1 MSLKCKISKILSFV
15 LLSGVLVTI
24 PSVSSNAAAP
34 VGATNAIGT
43 IDASLNVATTVN
55 SVAIQPATA
64 TGATGGPTSARSV
77 GLVSVTDTSSA
88 NAQALTIVPGGVLVV
103 YAISGTSTT
112 FTATGGSVMQGG
124 TSATLAATATSTT
137 AIVGTTS
144 YATSVAFTHTA
155 AINGVGNLISVAW
168 TAPTTA
174 GTYTLRTYVR
184 TATIIPTAAAPD
196 MGTAIGVITV
206 TVSLGSHPVVGGTNA
221 PDTTGGI
228 NSSLFVAVAANNTG
242 AAAAHPVAAIGTGE
256 ATALSLGLLSKDTSY
271 QTAQTATVLAGGRL
285 SLYAQVSTTAAFTAT
300 GGTFTGAAGLGA
312 TATYSESLRTAVVSG
327 PTPTSGSVI
336 TALWT
341 APATAGSYTVSLGV
355 ADGVGNAPS
364 TSSPLPALAG
374 QIVVTVVAASA
385 GGSFSA
391 AYSACNTAT
400 SAGGTASSLYPS
412 GVDGITSAVAN
423 GGSAF
428 IDFDIDDAYN
438 ASLPATTNITVSAT
452 NGALVSLGSI
462 GTSPGLG
469 SASTLVSASAPTDR
483 NVRVTQGV
491 AGPVTTTVTISING
505 VTACTKT
512 VTIAGEVAKLVISDL
527 GTQNLSTG
535 STVYYDARDDDADGR
550 QDGLFTVLAQDSAGN
565 TVAPNPS
572 TGVVGS
578 FAVDSTTLTTT
589 VQLATVNSV
598 ATTTSSSSPS
608 RFSLGGWTCGG
619 TAGTSNIK
627 IKYTNTS
634 SGTVITS
641 DAFAARCAGNPS
653 TYTASLDK
661 ASYVQGEIAT
671 LTVKFLDSKGNAAN
685 QKVVGA
691 KSITMPMLTNVTGI
705 TSATT
710 FAKPDGSRAYTFT
723 VGGTTAI
730 TAGKYTGIVT
740 YTALNDAGA
749 TTATPTYSIGTGT
762 TDVAFSEVLK
772 SIVALIASINKQIQA
787 LQKLILKR

>member
-1 MSLKCKISKILSFV
+1 MTIRKRLA
-15 LLSGVLVTI
+15 VTI
-24 PSVSSNAAAP
+24 ISSLVAGTLSAVAVAP
-34 VGATNAIGT
+34 VASAHGAVGSANVSPYSGQING
-43 IDASLNVATTVN
+43 SLIVATLANT
-55 SVAIQPATA
+55 SGAAIPATA
-64 TGATGGPTSARSV
+64 SAV
-77 GLVSVTDTSSA
+77 
-88 NAQALTIVPGGVLVV
+88 
-103 YAISGTSTT
+103 
-112 FTATGGSVMQGG
+112 
-124 TSATLAATATSTT
+124 
-137 AIVGTTS
+137 
-144 YATSVAFTHTA
+144 
-155 AINGVGNLISVAW
+155 
-168 TAPTTA
+168 TTA
-174 GTYTLRTYVR
+174 GHRSTWGQS
-184 TATIIPTAAAPD
+184 AA
-196 MGTAIGVITV
+196 G
-206 TVSLGSHPVVGGTNA
+206 
-221 PDTTGGI
+221 
-228 NSSLFVAVAANNTG
+228 
-242 AAAAHPVAAIGTGE
+242 
-256 ATALSLGLLSKDTSY
+256 LGLLSKDTTSG
-271 QTAQTATVLAGGRL
+271 TAQTATMLAGGTL
-285 SLYAQVSTTAAFTAT
+285 VLMAAVSTSAAFTAT
-300 GGTFTGAAGLGA
+300 GGTFGTSTNTIGG
-312 TATYSESLRTAVVSG
+312 TATYSESLRTVAISG
-327 PTPTSGSVI
+327 PVSTTS
-336 TALWT
+336 TAAPFGATAVATTWT

-491 AGPVTTTVTISING
+491 AGPVTTTVTIAING

-527 GTQNLSTG
+527 GTQALSTG

-572 TGVVGS
+572 TGVVGT
-578 FAVDSTTLTTT
+578 FAVDPATLTTT

-598 ATTTSSSSPS
+598 ATTTSSSHPS

-627 IKYTNTS
+627 IKFTNTS

-641 DAFAARCAGNPS
+641 DAFAARCAGAPA

-685 QKVVGA
+685 QKVLGA

>member
-1 MSLKCKISKILSFV
+1 MSKTTIRKRLA
-15 LLSGVLVTI
+15 VTI
-24 PSVSSNAAAP
+24 ISSLVAGTLSAVAVAP
-34 VGATNAIGT
+34 VASAHGAVGSANVSPYSGQIN
-43 IDASLNVATTVN
+43 ASLIVATLAN
-55 SVAIQPATA
+55 SSGAAIPATA
-64 TGATGGPTSARSV
+64 SAV
-77 GLVSVTDTSSA
+77 
-88 NAQALTIVPGGVLVV
+88 
-103 YAISGTSTT
+103 
-112 FTATGGSVMQGG
+112 
-124 TSATLAATATSTT
+124 
-137 AIVGTTS
+137 
-144 YATSVAFTHTA
+144 
-155 AINGVGNLISVAW
+155 
-168 TAPTTA
+168 TTA
-174 GTYTLRTYVR
+174 GHRSTWGQS
-184 TATIIPTAAAPD
+184 AA
-196 MGTAIGVITV
+196 G
-206 TVSLGSHPVVGGTNA
+206 
-221 PDTTGGI
+221 
-228 NSSLFVAVAANNTG
+228 
-242 AAAAHPVAAIGTGE
+242 
-256 ATALSLGLLSKDTSY
+256 LGLLSKDTTSG
-271 QTAQTATVLAGGRL
+271 TAQTATMLAGGTL
-285 SLYAQVSTTAAFTAT
+285 VLMAAVSTSAAFTAT
-300 GGTFTGAAGLGA
+300 GGTFGTSTNTIGG
-312 TATYSESLRTAVVSG
+312 TATYSESLRTVAISG
-327 PTPTSGSVI
+327 PTAATSTPAPFGA
-336 TALWT
+336 TAVATTWT

-391 AYSACNTAT
+391 AFSACNTAT
-400 SAGGTASSLYPS
+400 TAGGTASATYPS

-535 STVYYDARDDDADGR
+535 STVYYDARDEDADGR
-550 QDGLFTVLAQDSAGN
+550 QDGLFAVLAQDSAGN
-565 TVAPNPS
+565 IVAPNPS
-572 TGVVGS
+572 TGVVGT
-578 FAVDSTTLTTT
+578 FAVDAATLTTT

-641 DAFAARCAGNPS
+641 DAFAARCAGAPA

-685 QKVVGA
+685 QKVLGA

-749 TTATPTYSIGTGT
+749 TSATPLYAVATGSDT
-762 TDVAFSEVLK
+762 TSNADILK

>member
-1 MSLKCKISKILSFV
+1 MTIRKRLA
-15 LLSGVLVTI
+15 VTI
-24 PSVSSNAAAP
+24 ISSLVAGTLSAVAVAPGASAHGAVGSANVSPWSGQIN
-34 VGATNAIGT
+34 
-43 IDASLNVATTVN
+43 ASLIVATLANT
-55 SVAIQPATA
+55 SGAAIPATA
-64 TGATGGPTSARSV
+64 SSV
-77 GLVSVTDTSSA
+77 
-88 NAQALTIVPGGVLVV
+88 
-103 YAISGTSTT
+103 
-112 FTATGGSVMQGG
+112 
-124 TSATLAATATSTT
+124 
-137 AIVGTTS
+137 
-144 YATSVAFTHTA
+144 
-155 AINGVGNLISVAW
+155 
-168 TAPTTA
+168 TTA
-174 GTYTLRTYVR
+174 GQRSMWG
-184 TATIIPTAAAPD
+184 ASAA
-196 MGTAIGVITV
+196 G
-206 TVSLGSHPVVGGTNA
+206 
-221 PDTTGGI
+221 
-228 NSSLFVAVAANNTG
+228 
-242 AAAAHPVAAIGTGE
+242 
-256 ATALSLGLLSKDTSY
+256 LGLLSKDTTSA
-271 QTAQTATVLAGGRL
+271 TAQTATVLAGGRL
-285 SLYAQVSTTAAFTAT
+285 VLMAHVSTEAAFTAT
-300 GGTFTGAAGLGA
+300 GGSFSNPIGGTGSYSENLRTLVISGNSAA
-312 TATYSESLRTAVVSG
+312 TAIATVWAV
-327 PTPTSGSVI
+327 PT
-336 TALWT
+336 
-341 APATAGSYTVSLGV
+341 TAGSYTVSLGV
-355 ADGVGNAPS
+355 SDGVGNAPS
-364 TSSPLPALAG
+364 TSSPLPSLAG

-400 SAGGTASSLYPS
+400 SAGGTASALYPS

-428 IDFDIDDAYN
+428 IDFDIDDAYD

-462 GTSPGLG
+462 GASPGVG
-469 SASTLVSASAPTDR
+469 SASTLVSASAPTNR

-572 TGVVGS
+572 TGVVGT
-578 FAVDSTTLTTT
+578 FAVDAATLTTT

-598 ATTTSSSSPS
+598 ATTTSSSHPS

-641 DAFAARCAGNPS
+641 DAFAARCAGAPA

-685 QKVVGA
+685 QKVLGA

-749 TTATPTYSIGTGT
+749 TSATPTYSIGTGT